1 MPSCRRQPP
10 SRLAVAVLALL
21 GVPALVRA
29 DPEPVS
35 YRNEVTAVFAK
46 GGCNSGA
53 CHGNLNG
60 KGGFRL
66 SLRGQ
71 DADFDL
77 VSLKQ
82 DALGRRV
89 NPLDPAGSLLLLKAT
104 GAVPHEGGRRF
115 GRDSLEYKLLHA
127 WIRAGMPG
135 DERAP
140 RLTRL
145 TVTPPGKVLYA
156 PEDRVR
162 LQVRAEFAD
171 GSARDVT
178 RLAVFEPSNIQ
189 VRVEA
194 SEVWR
199 GEADPSAV
207 AQAVVVVRYLS
218 QQVAVP
224 IAFVPDRPG
233 FRMPDLP
240 RANYIDQHVFA
251 QLEKLHIAPSP
262 LAPDEMFLRRAYLDA
277 TGLLPTPDEARAFLK
292 ETHPDKRARLIDA
305 LLARP
310 EFAELWALKWS
321 DLLRSEEKSLDRKG
335 VTLFH
340 QWIRQSIADG
350 KPLNEFAREVIA
362 GRGSTYASP
371 AANFYRALRDPYS
384 RSEAVAQVFLGV
396 RVQCARCH
404 NHPFDRWTQNDYHS
418 LAAFFARVQY
428 RVVENNRRDKLDSH
442 EFDGEQ
448 VVWMDRVGEVKDPR
462 TKEVLRPL
470 LLGAPTPALP
480 ENADRLQVLADWVAR
495 PDNPFFARAQANRIW
510 YHLMGRGLVEP
521 NDDFRASNPPA
532 NEALLQALTDDF
544 AGHHFDLR
552 HLVRRV
558 MNSRTYQLASRPNDT
573 NREDEINCSHTLIR
587 PLQAEAL
594 LDAVSRVLEVP
605 VRFNGQPR
613 GLRAGQLP
621 GVPAFQPRG
630 TRLTDAE
637 KFLQLFGRPE
647 RLLTC
652 ECERSNDSTLGQA
665 FQLISGELLNKMLGE
680 PDNRLGRLLKEGK
693 SNQAILEE
701 LYLAA
706 LSRLPAPAEARVLLA
721 QVEASA
727 DRRAAWEDVVWGLLN
742 SKSFLLRQ

>member
-1 MPSCRRQPP
+1 MPARLRYELFGCLLLLTTPP
-10 SRLAVAVLALL
+10 
-21 GVPALVRA
+21 LVRA

-35 YRNEVTAVFAK
+35 YRHEVAAVFAK

-60 KGGFRL
+60 KGGFKL
-66 SLRGQ
+66 SLRGE
-71 DADFDL
+71 DPDFDL

-89 NPLDPAGSLLLLKAT
+89 NPHDPASSLLLLKAT

-115 GRDSLEYKLLHA
+115 GPDALEYKLLYE
-127 WIRAGMPG
+127 WIRAGLPA

-140 RLTRL
+140 RLSRL
-145 TVTPPGKVLYA
+145 TVDPAGQVLYA
-156 PEDRVR
+156 PADGVR
-162 LQVRAEFAD
+162 LQVRATFAD

-178 RLAVFEPSNIQ
+178 RLAVFEPSNTQ
-189 VRVEA
+189 VRVKDA
-194 SEVWR
+194 TVWR
-199 GEADPSAV
+199 AAPDPAAV

-224 IAFVPDRPG
+224 LAFVPDRPG
-233 FRMPDLP
+233 FHMPDLAP
-240 RANYIDQHVFA
+240 VNYIDRLVFA

-262 LAPDEMFLRRAYLDA
+262 LASDAVFLRRAYLDA
-277 TGLLPTPDEARAFLK
+277 TGLLPTPDEARAFLDD
-292 ETHPDKRARLIDA
+292 TRPDKRARLIND
-305 LLARP
+305 LLKRP
-310 EFAELWALKWS
+310 EFADLWALKWS
-321 DLLRSEEKSLDRKG
+321 DLLRAEEKSLDRKG

-340 QWIRQSIADG
+340 QWIRDAIAAG

-362 GRGSTYASP
+362 GRGSTYANP
-371 AANFYRALRDPYS
+371 AANFYRALRDPYA

-396 RVQCARCH
+396 RLQCARCH
-404 NHPFDRWTQNDYHS
+404 NHPFDRWTQHDYHS

-428 RVVENNRRDKLDSH
+428 RVLENNRRDRLDKH

-448 VVWMDRVGEVKDPR
+448 IVFQDRAGEVNDPR
-462 TKEVLRPL
+462 TKQPLRPL
-470 LLGAPTPALP
+470 LLGAPTPELP
-480 ENADRLQVLADWVAR
+480 GRADRLRVLADWVAG
-495 PDNPFFARAQANRIW
+495 PDNPFFPKAQANRVW

-532 NEALLQALTDDF
+532 NEALLKALTEDF
-544 AGHHFDLR
+544 VAHHYDLR
-552 HLVRRV
+552 HLVRRI
-558 MNSRTYQLASRPNDT
+558 MNSRTYQLASQPNPT
-573 NREDEINCSHTLIR
+573 NREDEINSSHTLIR

-594 LDAVSRVLEVP
+594 LDAVARVLEVP
-605 VRFNGQPR
+605 VRFNGYPR

-647 RLLTC
+647 RLFTC
-652 ECERSNDSTLGQA
+652 ECERANDSTLGQA
-665 FQLISGELLNKMLGE
+665 FQLISGELLNRMLAE
-680 PDNRLGRLLKEGK
+680 PDNRLGRLLKAGK
-693 SNQAILEE
+693 SDRAILDE

-706 LSRLPAPAEARVLLA
+706 LSRPPTPDETRALLA
-721 QVEASA
+721 QVTAST